1 VQIGKIAIGRD
12 TPSDGATP
20 AICYPEC
27 IPAIVATMNFDS
39 FFKERLDALHS
50 EGRYRVFADL
60 ERRCGRFPRAF
71 DHRVGAEV
79 TVWCSNDYLGM
90 GQHPA
95 VLQAMAA
102 ELGETGAGAGGTRNI
117 SGTSHAHVLLERELA
132 DLHGREAALVFTSGF
147 VANEAALSTLA
158 GSMPGMVV
166 LSDAMNHASMIAGIR
181 NSRAERLIF
190 RHNDIEHLA
199 ELLAGL
205 PPERPKLVCFESVY
219 SMDGDIAPIAALCDV
234 ADRFG
239 AMTYLDEVHAVG
251 LYGPRGGG
259 IAERDGVST
268 RLTVIQGT
276 LAKAFG
282 TMGGYV
288 AGSALLVDFL
298 RGHAPGFI
306 FTSALPPL
314 LAAGALAAVRH
325 LKESQAERTR
335 HQERVAAVKTRLA
348 AARLPI
354 MANNSHIV
362 PVMVGDAALCRT
374 ASDMLLRHH
383 QIYVQPINYPTVPR
397 GTERLR
403 ITPTPAHSDAD
414 IAELVAALEDVWQLL
429 QLRRAD

>member
-1 VQIGKIAIGRD
+1 MD
-12 TPSDGATP
+12 FD
-20 AICYPEC
+20 
-27 IPAIVATMNFDS
+27 NF
-39 FFKERLDALHS
+39 FRARVDALHA

-71 DHRVGAEV
+71 DHRIGAEV

-95 VLQAMAA
+95 VLAAMAE
-102 ELGETGAGAGGTRNI
+102 ELRGSGAGAGGTRNI

-132 DLHGREAALVFTSGF
+132 DLHGREGALVFTSGF

-158 GSMPGMVV
+158 GSMPGMAV

-190 RHNDIEHLA
+190 RHNDPDDLA
-199 ELLAGL
+199 RLLAGL
-205 PPERPKLVCFESVY
+205 PAERPKLVCFESVY

-259 IAERDGVST
+259 IAERDGVAH
-268 RLTVIQGT
+268 RLTIIQGT

-282 TMGGYV
+282 VMGGYI
-288 AGSALLVDFL
+288 AGSAMLVDFL

-325 LKESQAERTR
+325 LKESTSERDR
-335 HQERVAAVKTRLA
+335 HQERVATVKRRLA
-348 AARLPI
+348 AARIPV
-354 MANNSHIV
+354 MANDSHIV
-362 PVMVGDAALCRT
+362 PVMVGDPGLCRA
-374 ASDMLLRHH
+374 ASDLLLREH

-403 ITPTPAHSDAD
+403 LTPTPLHSDAD
-414 IAELVAALEDVWQLL
+414 IEALTAALVEVWQDLA
-429 QLRRAD
+429 LRKAA

>member
-1 VQIGKIAIGRD
+1 MDFD
-12 TPSDGATP
+12 T
-20 AICYPEC
+20 
-27 IPAIVATMNFDS
+27 

-60 ERRCGRFPRAF
+60 ERRRGSFPRAY
-71 DHRVGAEV
+71 DHRLGAEV

-95 VLQAMAA
+95 VLAAMEA
-102 ELGETGAGAGGTRNI
+102 EMRRTGAGAGGTRNI

-132 DLHGREAALVFTSGF
+132 ALHGSEAALVFTSGF

-181 NSRAERLIF
+181 NSRAERIIF
-190 RHNDIEHLA
+190 RHNDVAHLA
-199 ELLAGL
+199 ELLAGV
-205 PPERPKLVCFESVY
+205 PAERPKLVCFESVY
-219 SMDGDIAPIAALCDV
+219 SMDGDIAPLAEICDV
-234 ADRFG
+234 AERYG

-251 LYGPRGGG
+251 LYGQRGGG
-259 IAERDGVST
+259 VAERDGVSE

-288 AGSALLVDFL
+288 AGSSLMVDFL

-306 FTSALPPL
+306 FTSSLPPL

-325 LKESQAERTR
+325 LRESEAERAR
-335 HQERVAAVKTRLA
+335 HRERVGAVKRRLREA
-348 AARLPI
+348 AIPV
-354 MANNSHIV
+354 MANDSHIV
-362 PVMVGDAALCRT
+362 PVMVGDAAMCRT
-374 ASDMLLRHH
+374 ASDLLLRNH

-403 ITPTPAHSDAD
+403 VTPTPLHSDDD
-414 IAELVAALEDVWQLL
+414 IEALVAALSDVWQLL
-429 QLRRAD
+429 QLPKLR

>member
-1 VQIGKIAIGRD
+1 
-12 TPSDGATP
+12 
-20 AICYPEC
+20 
-27 IPAIVATMNFDS
+27 MNFDN
-39 FFKERLDALHS
+39 FFKVRVDALHA

-60 ERRCGRFPRAF
+60 ERRCGDFPRAF
-71 DHRVGAEV
+71 DHRIGAEV

-95 VLQAMAA
+95 VLAAMAA
-102 ELGETGAGAGGTRNI
+102 ELRGSGAGAGGTRNI

-132 DLHGREAALVFTSGF
+132 ELHGREAALVFTSGY
-147 VANEAALSTLA
+147 VANDAALSTLA

-190 RHNDIEHLA
+190 RHNDTAHLA

-205 PPERPKLVCFESVY
+205 PAERPKLVCFESVY
-219 SMDGDIAPIAALCDV
+219 SMDGDIAPIGALCDV
-234 ADRFG
+234 AERHG

-251 LYGPRGGG
+251 LYGAHGGG
-259 IAERDGVST
+259 IAERDGVAQ
-268 RLTVIQGT
+268 RLTIIQGT

-282 TMGGYV
+282 VMGGYI

-325 LKESQAERTR
+325 LRESQSERGA
-335 HQERVAAVKTRLA
+335 HQQRVATVKRRLA
-348 AARLPI
+348 EAGLPI
-354 MANNSHIV
+354 MANESHIV

-374 ASDMLLRHH
+374 ASDLLLRQHH
-383 QIYVQPINYPTVPR
+383 IYVQPINYPTVPR

-403 ITPTPAHSDAD
+403 LTPTPLHSDGD
-414 IAELVAALEDVWQLL
+414 IEALVAALSEVWQSLTL
-429 QLRRAD
+429 PKVA